1 MTSHSKSDDR
11 FQVNGLIIPNCESTN
26 MLFISHIVLE
36 IKSTDHAGLLSS
48 LCCLTMHLRQFSM
61 QELQLVLG
69 VQ

>member
-1 MTSHSKSDDR
+1 MTSHSKFDDG

-36 IKSTDHAGLLSS
+36 IKSTDHAGLL
-48 LCCLTMHLRQFSM
+48 TKHLRQFSM